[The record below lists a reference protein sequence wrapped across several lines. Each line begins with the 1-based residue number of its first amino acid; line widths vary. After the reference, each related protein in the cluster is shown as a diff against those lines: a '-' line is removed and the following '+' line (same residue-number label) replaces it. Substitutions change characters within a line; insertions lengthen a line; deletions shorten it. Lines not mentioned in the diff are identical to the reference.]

1 MKQYSGCQESGLAVM
16 LGLCVVFAAGSLPA
30 LAQYPEVDRN
40 DPGIQE
46 PERKAPTPAQAP
58 ASNPAASPTGAAPPV
73 PPVAQAAEVQLTEEE
88 KAEREGRRACKAAI
102 CAAFHNRK
110 AGDDVTCTVLK
121 SFRKEQLDKMLSKAK
136 ASWPWGTV
144 KCTADVKLKRDLLMR
159 ALIED
164 KIEAKMDPHQVS
176 CAIDREKEASSEI
189 KFELSPTVT
198 FEKGKAV
205 KAQANWGKIEAPSL
219 VKGAMWPATA
229 TDNTFNVIGSTLVE
243 DINDFIGKKCDEVK
257 ADWDGK

>member
-1 MKQYSGCQESGLAVM
+1 MKQYSVCRESGQAVM
-16 LGLCVVFAAGSLPA
+16 LGLCFVFAGGCLPA
-30 LAQYPEVDRN
+30 FAQYPEVDRN

-46 PERKAPTPAQAP
+46 PERTTPTPPQVP
-58 ASNPAASPTGAAPPV
+58 AFNPAAAPTGPAPPV
-73 PPVAQAAEVQLTEEE
+73 PSAAQAAEVQLTEEE

-110 AGDDVTCTVLK
+110 AGDDVSCTVLK

-136 ASWPWGTV
+136 ASWPWGKV

-159 ALIED
+159 ALIAD
-164 KIEAKMDPHQVS
+164 KLEAKMDPHQVS
-176 CAIDREKEASSEI
+176 CTIDREKEASSEI
-189 KFELSPTVT
+189 KFEFSPAVT

-205 KAQANWGKIEAPSL
+205 KAQANWGKIEAPNL

-229 TDNTFNVIGSTLVE
+229 TDNTFNVIGSTLIE

-257 ADWDGK
+257 ADWVGK